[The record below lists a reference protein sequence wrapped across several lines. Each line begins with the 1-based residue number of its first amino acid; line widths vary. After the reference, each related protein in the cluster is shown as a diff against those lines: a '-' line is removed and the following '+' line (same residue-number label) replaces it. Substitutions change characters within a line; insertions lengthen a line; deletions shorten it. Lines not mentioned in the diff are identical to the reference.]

1 MRSRMVLAW
10 AGLLVMFFGGRL
22 MTTDIAAQYQV
33 AQSIIGP
40 GELFTAQDGWLVS
53 GIRSDSYVPHA
64 PGYSLILLPSAWAGL
79 ILGLPAGKVLAALTS
94 AVMSLLLVIGVKGW
108 PRVLWVPFSPSGSW
122 R

>member
-53 GIRSDSYVPHA
+53 GIRSDSYVPTPRAIHSSFFPP
-64 PGYSLILLPSAWAGL
+64 PGPVLSWAF
-79 ILGLPAGKVLAALTS
+79 
-94 AVMSLLLVIGVKGW
+94 
-108 PRVLWVPFSPSGSW
+108 PRVRYSQP
-122 R
+122 